1 MGKPLASWDAAR
13 REIGTIVAR
22 VNADPAL
29 ALAAAAN
36 PIFALEA
43 IGYTIEP
50 AVRREFEERIRFS
63 PEQVAKLHQLNKQ
76 IDELAGRHVDPASAA
91 DVHKLL
97 FDELR
102 LHEKHEQHDRHEKHE
117 KEEKHEKHE
126 RHERHEKPAA
136 EALERTPQLGWS
148 AKTADPL
155 EHLRGRHRIA
165 ELILEYRALEAS
177 EPRLATREFFDQ
189 VRSGKANVRA
199 SKITF
204 VLRNQGP
211 APA

>member
-1 MGKPLASWDAAR
+1 MGKPLPSWDAAR

-36 PIFALEA
+36 PLFALEA

-63 PEQVAKLHQLNKQ
+63 PEQVARLHHLNEQ
-76 IDELAGRHVDPASAA
+76 IDGLAGRHVDPASAA
-91 DVHKLL
+91 DVHRLL
-97 FDELR
+97 FDEL
-102 LHEKHEQHDRHEKHE
+102 HVHDKHAKHERHEKHE
-117 KEEKHEKHE
+117 K
-126 RHERHEKPAA
+126 PAV
-136 EALERTPQLGWS
+136 EALERTPQLGWT
-148 AKTADPL
+148 AKAADPL
-155 EHLRGRHRIA
+155 EHLRERHRIV
-165 ELILEYRALEAS
+165 ELVLEYRALEAS

-189 VRSGKANVRA
+189 VRSGKAHVRA
-199 SKITF
+199 NKITF
-204 VLRNQGP
+204 RLRNQGP